1 MPATEEQALAVP
13 AIARRPCL
21 QQGFAGSR
29 QAGFRGDFR
38 AAIRVGPGSPSPHTR
53 GGLGRPSLPRIHLAM
68 LTVRAPFPTQTPEE
82 NP

>member
-1 MPATEEQALAVP
+1 VLATEEQALAVA

-21 QQGFAGSR
+21 QQGSAGSR
-29 QAGFRGDFR
+29 QAGFGAGFR

-53 GGLGRPSLPRIHLAM
+53 GGLERPSLPRIHLAM
-68 LTVRAPFPTQTPEE
+68 LTVPAPFPTQTPEE